1 MAFTADDSNR
11 CDLLFPIPLFV
22 NLTNLAPVEL
32 YFFHHFHRGTN
43 MPNLIDYVI
52 ENRAF
57 RERFIYFMYPFT
69 IIGGTLA
76 SISML
81 LARYYR

>member
-1 MAFTADDSNR
+1 
-11 CDLLFPIPLFV
+11 
-22 NLTNLAPVEL
+22 
-32 YFFHHFHRGTN
+32 

-57 RERFIYFMYPFT
+57 RERFIFFMYPFT

-76 SISML
+76 SICML
-81 LARYYR
+81 LARHYR

>member
-1 MAFTADDSNR
+1 
-11 CDLLFPIPLFV
+11 
-22 NLTNLAPVEL
+22 
-32 YFFHHFHRGTN
+32 

-57 RERFIYFMYPFT
+57 RNRFIYFMYPFI

-76 SISML
+76 SICML
-81 LARYYR
+81 LARHYR

>member
-1 MAFTADDSNR
+1 
-11 CDLLFPIPLFV
+11 
-22 NLTNLAPVEL
+22 
-32 YFFHHFHRGTN
+32 

-57 RERFIYFMYPFT
+57 RDRFIVLMFPFT
-69 IIGGTLA
+69 IVGGTLA

>member
-1 MAFTADDSNR
+1 
-11 CDLLFPIPLFV
+11 
-22 NLTNLAPVEL
+22 
-32 YFFHHFHRGTN
+32 

-57 RERFIYFMYPFT
+57 RESFIFFMYPFT

-76 SISML
+76 SICML
-81 LARYYR
+81 LARHYR

>member
-1 MAFTADDSNR
+1 
-11 CDLLFPIPLFV
+11 
-22 NLTNLAPVEL
+22 
-32 YFFHHFHRGTN
+32 

-52 ENRAF
+52 ENREL
-57 RERFIYFMYPFT
+57 RNRLIDLTIPFS

-76 SISML
+76 SICML